1 MQGAAKGQRRYRYY
15 VSRTLVRGN
24 SESTEQG
31 WRISAPEV
39 EQRVAAASQAM
50 LRDRPAIALA
60 LEESGVDP
68 NRLPSVLKSAQA
80 WVERLASRSDA
91 APALGELIE
100 RVQLSR
106 ESIHLSLKLPLAL
119 TEPSD
124 VASPAS
130 LPLARLVPMQMKR
143 RGVEMR
149 IVLEGDITGTACSKI
164 VIDGSSV
171 ERQCQQEVNAL
182 PELLLRKSETLA
194 GCSG

>member
-68 NRLPSVLKSAQA
+68 NRLPSVLKSAHA
-80 WVERLASRSDA
+80 
-91 APALGELIE
+91 
-100 RVQLSR
+100 
-106 ESIHLSLKLPLAL
+106 
-119 TEPSD
+119 
-124 VASPAS
+124 
-130 LPLARLVPMQMKR
+130 
-143 RGVEMR
+143 
-149 IVLEGDITGTACSKI
+149 
-164 VIDGSSV
+164 
-171 ERQCQQEVNAL
+171 
-182 PELLLRKSETLA
+182 
-194 GCSG
+194 